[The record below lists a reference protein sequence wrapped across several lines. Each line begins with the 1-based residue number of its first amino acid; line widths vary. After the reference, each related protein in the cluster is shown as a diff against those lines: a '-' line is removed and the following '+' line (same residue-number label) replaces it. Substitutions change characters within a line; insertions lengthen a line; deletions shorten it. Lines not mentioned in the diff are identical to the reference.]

1 MSAATADAAPASL
14 GELTRAQPA
23 WVGTLR
29 RAWQYP
35 QTRIGALITTL
46 VVALALVGPVLAP
59 HSPTQFVAP
68 PFSGPSATALLGAD
82 ELGRDVLSR
91 VLCGG
96 RGVLWMSLAATVL
109 GVAVGVLYGL
119 VSGYAGSRV
128 DAVMMRALDVVLA
141 FPQLVLI
148 LLFVALLGHAAWLVV
163 LLAAMVWVPGIAR
176 VTRGITLTVATMAF
190 TEAAEVLGVPRRRVL
205 FGEILPNLTT
215 PLLVE
220 FGLRLTWSIGLIAG
234 LSFLGLGASPPDP
247 DWGLMINENRNG
259 LVVQPWGVLLPVVC
273 IAVFTVG
280 TNLIAEGIART
291 MAGIDRLGDA
301 G

>member
-1 MSAATADAAPASL
+1 LS
-14 GELTRAQPA
+14 
-23 WVGTLR
+23 TLA
-29 RAWQYP
+29 RAWRYP
-35 QTRIGALITTL
+35 QTRIGALITL
-46 VVALALVGPVLAP
+46 SVILLALVGPALAP
-59 HSPTQFVAP
+59 HSPTQFVAA
-68 PFSGPSATALLGAD
+68 PFSPPSGVTLLGAD

-96 RGVLWMSLAATVL
+96 RGVLWMSLAATVA
-109 GVAVGVLYGL
+109 GVAFGIGVGL
-119 VSGYAGSRV
+119 VAGYTGGRT
-128 DAVMMRALDVVLA
+128 DALLMRALDVVLA

-148 LLFVALLGHAAWLVV
+148 LLFVSLLGHEAWLVV

-176 VTRGITLTVATMAF
+176 VTRGITLAVSKMAF
-190 TEAAEVLGVPRRRVL
+190 TEAAEVLGIPRRRIL

-215 PLLVE
+215 PLMVE

-234 LSFLGLGASPPDP
+234 LSFLGLGVSPPNP

-259 LVVQPWGVLLPVVC
+259 LSVQPWGVLLPVLC

-291 MAGIDRLGDA
+291 MAGIDRAGDLP
-301 G
+301 